1 MTRACRAAHRFDPLR
16 EPCPAQGRAR
26 GAQGL
31 PARGCDPAGGPL
43 CQPGLHRE
51 IEVPAYTTDW
61 DSDAYLTVSGQN
73 SNNTV
78 RVADEFVR
86 AVLEERDWNLVRR
99 TDGKVAKTLPAKEL
113 WDRIGFAAWASADP
127 GIQYDTTIND
137 WHTCPESG
145 RINASN
151 PCSEYMFLD
160 DTACNLASLNL
171 MTFKRED
178 GGFAVE
184 DFVHAC
190 SLWTIVLEIA
200 VLMAQFPSR
209 KIAELS
215 YRFRTLG
222 LGYANLGGLLMAT
235 GVPYDSD
242 AGRAFCA
249 AVTALM
255 TGVSYRVSALMARE
269 LGPFPGYADNRDP
282 RLARPAQPPARGL
295 ERDRGL
301 RVSAHAARPARRREL
316 PVARAGRGRA

>member
-1 MTRACRAAHRFDPLR
+1 
-16 EPCPAQGRAR
+16 
-26 GAQGL
+26 
-31 PARGCDPAGGPL
+31 
-43 CQPGLHRE
+43 
-51 IEVPAYTTDW
+51 
-61 DSDAYLTVSGQN
+61 
-73 SNNTV
+73 
-78 RVADEFVR
+78 
-86 AVLEERDWNLVRR
+86 
-99 TDGKVAKTLPAKEL
+99 
-113 WDRIGFAAWASADP
+113 
-127 GIQYDTTIND
+127 
-137 WHTCPESG
+137 
-145 RINASN
+145 
-151 PCSEYMFLD
+151 MFLD

-269 LGPFPGYADNRDP
+269 LGPFPGYAEN
-282 RLARPAQPPARGL
+282 
-295 ERDRGL
+295 
-301 RVSAHAARPARRREL
+301 SAHALRVLRNHRRAAWSETEGYEYLHTPPVPLDAESCPSPELVERRACRPGTMRWRWPRRMACATR
-316 PVARAGRGRA
+316 R